1 MISVCKVRYMVLGIT
16 SNDYQGK
23 TYFQAQV
30 FNPDSSEAGAIGIS
44 NELAA
49 QLKPDPSKVISFN
62 AEFNDKFGKLN
73 LKGIDNGK

>member
-16 SNDYQGK
+16 SNEYQGK
-23 TYFQAQV
+23 VYYQAQV

-44 NELAA
+44 NELAS
-49 QLKPDPSKVISFN
+49 QIKPDPSKIIVFN

-73 LKGIDNGK
+73 LKGIANEK